1 MFTKMRYRIQ
11 LSYDGSAFNGW
22 QIQKNAP
29 SVQEYVQKALSI
41 LLKEEVAVT
50 GAGRTDTD
58 VNAVNYTAHFDTNA
72 PDLDAKCLVYK
83 LNAILP
89 LNIIVHEIVSEA
101 PDFHSR
107 FDAKNREYHYFINRQ
122 KDPFIEKYSWRCG
135 YRLDLKSMNEA
146 ASYLLG
152 THDFRCF
159 EKKGGNNKT
168 SVCTIEEAA
177 WQTYKPVHAS
187 ILGFPSEEG
196 DYIVFRIR
204 ADRFL
209 RNMVRAIV
217 GSLLEVGRG
226 RQKPDWIKTL
236 LAEGKRS
243 SAGES
248 VPGKALFFN
257 KAEY

>member
-29 SVQEYVQKALSI
+29 SIQEYVQKALSI

-72 PDLDAKCLVYK
+72 PDLDAKVLVYK
-83 LNAILP
+83 LN
-89 LNIIVHEIVSEA
+89 
-101 PDFHSR
+101 
-107 FDAKNREYHYFINRQ
+107 
-122 KDPFIEKYSWRCG
+122 
-135 YRLDLKSMNEA
+135 A